1 VVDVLTLAAIG
12 KSGISTD
19 STAELEALGPQE
31 GLPGFMSG
39 PMWVALWQRS
49 LSRGFELLTQER
61 GRRPR
66 LLVAPLITLRPPSAC
81 MPSLTQ
87 LQ

>member
-1 VVDVLTLAAIG
+1 VLTRAVIG
-12 KSGISTD
+12 KSGISTK
-19 STAELEALGPQE
+19 STVELEALVPYK
-31 GLPGFMSG
+31 GLPGFMFR

-66 LLVAPLITLRPPSAC
+66 LLVAPLITLRPPFAC
-81 MPSLTQ
+81 MRPLTQ